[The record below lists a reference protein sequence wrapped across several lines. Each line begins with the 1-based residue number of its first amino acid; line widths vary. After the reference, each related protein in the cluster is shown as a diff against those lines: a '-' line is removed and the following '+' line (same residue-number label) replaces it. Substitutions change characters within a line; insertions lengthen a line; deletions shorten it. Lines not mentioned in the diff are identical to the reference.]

1 MYLLVGLGNPGKKY
15 ERTRHNV
22 GFLVADAIAEIHR
35 FSDFK
40 EKFSGV
46 WTKGDLGNHEVAVL
60 KPQTFMNLSGDSV
73 QPAQTFLK
81 VEPSCVVVIH
91 DELDVPFG
99 EVRVKFGGGH
109 GGHNGLR
116 SIIERFGHSD
126 FTRVRVGIGRPPPEW
141 RGDVADFVLQKFEA
155 EEAAALPNLIRRA
168 QQAVE
173 AIVQTG
179 VQAAMTSVNQKAPPR
194 NSQKKPKV
202 TEGEESSAAGSAEKK
217 PEA

>member
-15 ERTRHNV
+15 ERTRHNI
-22 GFLVADAIAEIHR
+22 GFLVADALAETHR
-35 FSDFK
+35 LSDFK

-46 WTKGDLGNHEVAVL
+46 WTKGDISKSEVAVL

-81 VEPSCVVVIH
+81 VDPAHVVVIH

-99 EVRVKFGGGH
+99 EVRVKMGGGH

-126 FTRVRVGIGRPPPEW
+126 FVRVRVGIGRPPPTW
-141 RGDVADFVLQKFEA
+141 RGDVADFVLQKFEGV
-155 EEAAALPNLIRRA
+155 EAAEVPNLIRKARS
-168 QQAVE
+168 AVE
-173 AIVQTG
+173 AIVQNG
-179 VQAAMTSVNQKAPPR
+179 VQAAMTTVNQKAPQR
-194 NSQKKPKV
+194 NSPKKPKV
-202 TEGEESSAAGSAEKK
+202 TAEGESAPAESAEKK
-217 PEA
+217 SEV